1 MASTR
6 PLALFRLRDRLEDL
20 TGLTDE
26 LLARRLL
33 APAGLPAA
41 LHPQAVQVAAA
52 LELLRPE
59 LVTLNRVMGVELAR
73 LDQAAR
79 HSLTRAA

>member
-1 MASTR
+1 M
-6 PLALFRLRDRLEDL
+6 L
-20 TGLTDE
+20 T
-26 LLARRLL
+26 
-33 APAGLPAA
+33 PAGLPAT
-41 LHPQAVQVAAA
+41 LHAQAAHVTAA

-79 HSLTRAA
+79 HPLGRAA